1 MKNYRAAVIGCG
13 RMGAFIDNEVVDVP
27 GHVPPYGHTAVFTAC
42 DRTDLIAC
50 AHRRTEVMA
59 EVGAQFDIPK
69 ERQYTDYRKLID
81 VEQPDIISIATQP
94 EGRADIVV
102 YAAEHGVKAIWAEK
116 AMAASMAEAD
126 AMVEA
131 CERNGVVF
139 NLGTQRRWHPGF
151 AKMRQIID
159 SGKLGAVK
167 SIVFNGSGLF
177 NGSSHYYDNLLFLN
191 GDRRAVWVQGHLID
205 STLSLEG
212 DRLRTDPSAG
222 AVIQFENDVM
232 AYAVLPRREV
242 EWVVT
247 CEKGRLEG
255 WPWGVYRMY
264 VQGPPVYLH
273 VCPTVE
279 EDFPKFE
286 QASASLLLVEDLVR
300 SLDTGAPPIGGV
312 RAAHAGTELIFATIE
327 SHLRGG
333 TRVVL
338 PLKGSTLRLDRDL
351 PPGRPKYHS

>member
-1 MKNYRAAVIGCG
+1 VNTYRAAVIGCG
-13 RMGAFIDNEVVDVP
+13 RMGAFIDNEVIDVP

-59 EVGAQFDIPK
+59 EVGEQFDIPK
-69 ERQYTDYRKLID
+69 ERQYTDYRELID
-81 VEQPDIISIATQP
+81 VEQPDIVSIATQP
-94 EGRADIVV
+94 EGRGEIVV

-126 AMVEA
+126 AMVAA
-131 CERNGVVF
+131 CEQNGVVF
-139 NLGTQRRWHPGF
+139 NLGTQQRWQPNF

-159 SGKLGAVK
+159 SGTLGAVK

-191 GDRRAVWVQGHLID
+191 GDRRAVWIQGHLTEG
-205 STLSLEG
+205 SLSLEG
-212 DRLRTDPSAG
+212 DRLRQDPSAG

-232 AYAVLPRREV
+232 AYAVWPRREV
-242 EWVVT
+242 LWVVT
-247 CEKGRLEG
+247 CERGRLEA

-264 VQGPPVYLH
+264 VEGPPVYLH
-273 VCPTVE
+273 VRPTVE
-279 EDFPKFE
+279 TDFPKCE
-286 QASASLLLVEDLVR
+286 QISASLLLVRDLVHA
-300 SLDTGAPPIGGV
+300 LDTGEPPIGGV

-327 SHLRGG
+327 SHRRSGA
-333 TRVVL
+333 RVTL
-338 PLKGSTLRLDRDL
+338 PLEGSTLQLDRNL
-351 PPGRPKYHS
+351 PPGRPKYHP